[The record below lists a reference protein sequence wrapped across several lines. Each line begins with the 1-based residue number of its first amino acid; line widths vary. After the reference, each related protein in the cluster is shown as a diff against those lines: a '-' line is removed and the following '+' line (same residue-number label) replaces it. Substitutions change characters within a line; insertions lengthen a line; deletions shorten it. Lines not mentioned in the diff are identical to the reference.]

1 MTCED
6 CLKNIAYK
14 ILFQCTQTCGDGV
27 KTRLVICQLP
37 TGQMLG
43 DQNCEM
49 LDKPPNMAQCN
60 VHSCPGD
67 VSWHRGPWKS
77 VR

>member
-1 MTCED
+1 M
-6 CLKNIAYK
+6 L
-14 ILFQCTQTCGDGV
+14 QCTQTCGDGI

-43 DQNCEM
+43 DQNCEI